1 MSTPRE
7 SASLPS
13 TGRTA
18 DDLFRDM
25 AARRGGDIDWRA
37 ARTFSLVY
45 PTGRDDIDEV
55 LARANHDV
63 VFENALNPL
72 RFPSLGLMERE
83 VIEMTGS
90 LLSAPPTGGG
100 VFTSGGTESIVM
112 SVLSARERFR
122 ARGGV
127 GGRVVTPISA
137 HPAFAKAAHLLGLE
151 HVTTPLDDDYRADV
165 NAWRAE
171 MRDDTILT
179 MGSAY
184 SYPHGV
190 VDPIA
195 DMAAIALEREV
206 PFHTDACI
214 GGFVLPF
221 LEDLG
226 VEIPGWDFR
235 VPGVTQ
241 ISADVHK
248 YGYSTKGASVIT
260 YRDRADL
267 RAQIFSY
274 HDWPGGMYRTPG
286 VAGARAASPIA
297 AAWAVMHYLG
307 RAGYVALV
315 DDLRTTTQR
324 FAAGI
329 AGVDG
334 LRILGAPIGPLLA
347 FTADGVDIN
356 AVGDVLDD
364 RGWGLGRVHRP
375 EGLQMMIAPH
385 HRAVVD
391 EFIADLTD
399 AVANPATAPRT
410 SRGYNT

>member
-1 MSTPRE
+1 MSTPRT
-7 SASLPS
+7 SASLPP
-13 TGRTA
+13 TGRPA
-18 DDLFRDM
+18 DDLFREMSD
-25 AARRGGDIDWRA
+25 RQSGDINWRA

-45 PTGRDDIDEV
+45 PTGRDDIDDV

-63 VFENALNPL
+63 VFGNALNPL
-72 RFPSLGLMERE
+72 RFPSIGSMERD
-83 VIEMTGS
+83 VVEMTGS
-90 LLSAPPTGGG
+90 LLSAPSTGGG

-112 SVLSARERFR
+112 SVLSAREKFR

-151 HVTTPLDDDYRADV
+151 HVTTPLDDDFRANVD
-165 NAWRAE
+165 AWQQAL
-171 MRDDTILT
+171 RDDTVLT

-195 DMAAIALEREV
+195 NMAAIAREREI

-221 LEDLG
+221 LEELG

-235 VPGVTQ
+235 VPGVSQ

-248 YGYSTKGASVIT
+248 YGYSTKGASVVT
-260 YRDRADL
+260 YRDRSDL

-297 AAWAVMHYLG
+297 AAWAVMNYLG
-307 RAGYVALV
+307 RVGYVTLI
-315 DDLRTTTQR
+315 DDLRATTQR

-329 AGVDG
+329 AAIEG

-347 FTADGVDIN
+347 FTANDVDIN

-364 RGWGLGRVHRP
+364 RGWGLGRIHAP

-385 HRAVVD
+385 HRSVVD
-391 EFIADLTD
+391 DFLTD
-399 AVANPATAPRT
+399 LAEAVANPAPTPRT

>member
-7 SASLPS
+7 PTSLPLV
-13 TGRTA
+13 GRPA
-18 DDLFRDM
+18 EDLFREMSDL
-25 AARRGGDIDWRA
+25 RRSDIDWRA

-45 PTGRDDIDEV
+45 PTGRDDVDEV
-55 LARANHDV
+55 LARAAHDV

-90 LLSAPPTGGG
+90 LLGVPPTGGG

-112 SVLSARERFR
+112 SVLSAREKFR

-151 HVTTPLDDDYRADV
+151 HVTTPLDDDFRANV
-165 NAWRAE
+165 PAWLSE
-171 MRDDTILT
+171 LRDDTVLT

-190 VDPIA
+190 IDPIA
-195 DMAAIALEREV
+195 AMADAAGERDI

-221 LEDLG
+221 LNELG
-226 VEIPGWDFR
+226 VTVPGWDFR

-248 YGYSTKGASVIT
+248 YGYATKGASVIT

-267 RAQIFSY
+267 RAQIFTY
-274 HDWPGGMYRTPG
+274 HEWPGGMYRTPG

-297 AAWAVMHYLG
+297 AAWAVMNYLG
-307 RAGYVALV
+307 RAGYATLVA
-315 DDLRTTTQR
+315 DLQATTER
-324 FAAGI
+324 FATGI
-329 AGVDG
+329 AATPG
-334 LRILGAPIGPLLA
+334 LRVLGAPIGPLLA
-347 FTADGVDIN
+347 FTSDGVDIN

-364 RGWGLGRVHRP
+364 RGWGLGRVHDP
-375 EGLQMMIAPH
+375 DGLQMMIAPH
-385 HRAVVD
+385 HRGVVD
-391 EFIADLTD
+391 EFLSDLAD
-399 AVANPATAPRT
+399 AVAHPVATPRT
-410 SRGYNT
+410 ARGYNT